1 MPIVRHDEIEALE
14 LPGLV
19 HRTVAGHAQGVK
31 TMEVWVQTM
40 APGAATPVH
49 RHACEE
55 VIVVL
60 SGSGVCTVDGKSV
73 EFGPNTTLI
82 VEADAVHQLVN
93 TSDEPMNL
101 VASLGMAP
109 VRVRHAEGA
118 AMSLPWDAPDAGK

>member
-1 MPIVRHDEIEALE
+1 MPLVRHEQIEALE

-40 APGAATPVH
+40 LPGAATPVH

-60 SGSGVCTVDGKSV
+60 SGSGVCTVDGKSF
-73 EFGPNTTLI
+73 EFGANSTLI

-93 TSDEPMNL
+93 TSDEPMHL
-101 VASLGMAP
+101 VASLAMAP
-109 VRVRHAEGA
+109 VRVRHADGA
-118 AMSLPWDAPDAGK
+118 AMALPWDAPEPAK